1 MSPLTPNN
9 LPIGTVEDFSPK
21 SKNSSYK
28 KMGTKSYDPSPRSL
42 AQDAINE
49 INYGVVELIG
59 LRMNMNEEMEKALEP
74 MAEQEEEFEDSPTG
88 SHRYLVID
96 TARAFNIRK
105 QLVEKI
111 PSDILTH
118 MTHTTV

>member
-88 SHRYLVID
+88 SHRY
-96 TARAFNIRK
+96 
-105 QLVEKI
+105 
-111 PSDILTH
+111 
-118 MTHTTV
+118 